1 MEPVL
6 IGEYFLN
13 SDFNQYT
20 HTEVDEVADKGSFV
34 IFYSVTNTH
43 KHIQWEDGEARL
55 EHQLLETWQ
64 SSQWSSPLIP
74 QQLSVVFHLSAI
86 LILGKKCLNP
96 HRFANRC
103 AGGSG

>member
-64 SSQWSSPLIP
+64 SSQ
-74 QQLSVVFHLSAI
+74 
-86 LILGKKCLNP
+86 
-96 HRFANRC
+96 
-103 AGGSG
+103 